1 MKYIFLR
8 LPNNLLIFPVT
19 VCDVIHDAVHADEY
33 ELVQCRI
40 FLQSNPSSWCRSL
53 TLFWRVGSYN
63 SAHCQIMTHGLNHHS
78 TGNLSYFNHKH
89 YKRTGAR
96 RLSLLYRRHSYAE
109 LGHFPTLGLEK
120 ISVTLSYRLTPSIC
134 RYVLITLRLSHK
146 QVKLSPLLNTIAC
159 FCFRLYILA
168 KRSARELLAGTFLSC
183 RNLNSDSFYSTSL
196 RYRL

>member
-1 MKYIFLR
+1 MYNLGRGIFRHSAPQRLR
-8 LPNNLLIFPVT
+8 W
-19 VCDVIHDAVHADEY
+19 
-33 ELVQCRI
+33 
-40 FLQSNPSSWCRSL
+40 S
-53 TLFWRVGSYN
+53 FWGYN